1 MSSWPPRA
9 RSPVPLAFIFMWP
22 AETTDCLVRVERHDA
37 RGAAPTREE
46 EEEELGDLA
55 AGNDWLASDAAAARA
70 SAGDASRPGEGGA
83 GSSHCPAGPTR
94 MGISQ

>member
-1 MSSWPPRA
+1 
-9 RSPVPLAFIFMWP
+9 MWP

-37 RGAAPTREE
+37 RGAAPTRE

-70 SAGDASRPGEGGA
+70 SAGDASRPGGRAGRGA
-83 GSSHCPAGPTR
+83 PLPCWSWHVACMHPYGNLAVTL
-94 MGISQ
+94 QE

>member
-1 MSSWPPRA
+1 
-9 RSPVPLAFIFMWP
+9 MWP

-46 EEEELGDLA
+46 EEELGDLA

-70 SAGDASRPGEGGA
+70 SAGVMLAGRGEGGA
-83 GSSHCPAGPTR
+83 GSSHCPAGPSTLHACTR